1 MIYEDDS
8 HSVLQDKHNLS
19 FVRNIINFHG
29 DKSLILN
36 SLQKIKNCT
45 LCEIKKKIIDKY
57 IAEYSLHLNQYIEN
71 EDLSIIPEAYKLS
84 PAYARQSYN
93 KVLKENEYLQR
104 LLSIIN
110 MD

>member
-1 MIYEDDS
+1 MIFEDDL

-19 FVRNIINFHG
+19 FVKNIINFHG
-29 DKSLILN
+29 DKSLILD

-57 IAEYSLHLNQYIEN
+57 IIEYTLHLNQYIEN
-71 EDLSIIPEAYKLS
+71 ENLNAVPEAYKLS

-104 LLSIIN
+104 LLAIIN

>member
-1 MIYEDDS
+1 MIFEDET

-19 FVRNIINFHG
+19 FVKNIINFHG
-29 DKSLILN
+29 DKSLILD

-45 LCEIKKKIIDKY
+45 LCELKKKIIDKY
-57 IAEYSLHLNQYIEN
+57 IKDYTLHLNQYVEN
-71 EDLSIIPEAYKLS
+71 EDLNTVSEIYKLS

-104 LLSIIN
+104 LLSIVN